1 MGVIYVN
8 GGYKSTSGLTK
19 IHTINKIQ
27 DERLEKLESFIEDDE
42 NIDNP
47 DVLNAKIMANSER
60 IDALESR
67 MDKVE
72 PEVENHTIIIDGI
85 SVTIDKKI
93 DTHTEDIKKYIDSE
107 DTRLDKE
114 IDELNEKINNLTF
127 GGLTWQDA

>member
-47 DVLNAKIMANSER
+47 DVLNAKIIANSNKIRE
-60 IDALESR
+60 LEER
-67 MDKVE
+67 MDIVE
-72 PEVENHTIIIDGI
+72 PEVRQNTITIDGI
-85 SVTIDKKI
+85 TVNLDKQIK
-93 DTHTEDIKKYIDSE
+93 DVKKYIVDE
-107 DTRLDKE
+107 DKKLDNE
-114 IDELNEKINNLTF
+114 IDELNEKINSLTF
-127 GGLTWQDA
+127 EGLKWQDA